1 MYAEDISR
9 CTSTPGHSNDDNSTT
24 TIYEDSLFNLLS
36 VFEDSHS
43 NTTR

>member
-24 TIYEDSLFNLLS
+24 TIYEDSLFNLLHA
-36 VFEDSHS
+36 FEH
-43 NTTR
+43 NNATR